1 VGNLLADIVLALHL
15 AIAAFITA
23 GLILIPLGG
32 LMGWAWVRYRRF
44 RFLHAGLM
52 VFVATEALLG
62 IACPLTVLESAL
74 RQQEA
79 PDYFLADLMH
89 RLLYWDAPLEL
100 FLALYVLC
108 ALWVLVL
115 WKWIPPQGTKLS
127 ENSAVARY

>member
-1 VGNLLADIVLALHL
+1 MGNLLADIVLSLHL

-32 LMGWAWVRYRRF
+32 FRGWAWVRYRRF

-52 VFVATEALLG
+52 VFVAIEALLG

-100 FLALYVLC
+100 FLALYLLC

>member
-1 VGNLLADIVLALHL
+1 
-15 AIAAFITA
+15 
-23 GLILIPLGG
+23 
-32 LMGWAWVRYRRF
+32 
-44 RFLHAGLM
+44 M

-115 WKWIPPQGTKLS
+115 WKWIPPQATKLS